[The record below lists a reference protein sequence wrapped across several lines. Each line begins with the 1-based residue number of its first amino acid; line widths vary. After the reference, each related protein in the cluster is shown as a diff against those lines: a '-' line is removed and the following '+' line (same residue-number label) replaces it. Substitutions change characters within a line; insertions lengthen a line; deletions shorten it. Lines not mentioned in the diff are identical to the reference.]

1 MIFTKAFPW
10 NVNPDYEVKKL
21 IVFLRTII
29 LYIFVVIVMRIM
41 GKRQIGELQPFELV
55 IAIMLSE
62 LASVPM
68 QDTGI
73 PLIHGLIPILTL
85 MSLEI
90 MISFLTLKFR
100 PLRKIICG
108 TPSILI
114 KHGKVEYDEL
124 KKQRFNLDD
133 LMEELRMLGYLNIAD
148 IEYAIME
155 TSGKISIIPKSDKA
169 PVTKG
174 DLKLNAP
181 EDELPMEIILD
192 GRLDEATL
200 KKAGKDINWLY
211 KELNKNHIGSI
222 EDVFIGMID
231 SQGNFFVQRRNQ
243 NEKKRN

>member
-1 MIFTKAFPW
+1 M
-10 NVNPDYEVKKL
+10 V
-21 IVFLRTII
+21 VFFRTFI

-85 MSLEI
+85 MALEI
-90 MISFLTLKFR
+90 IISFLTLKFR
-100 PLRKIICG
+100 SLRKIICG
-108 TPSILI
+108 EPSILI

-133 LMEELRMLGYLNIAD
+133 LMEELRMLGYLNISD

-155 TSGKISIIPKSDKA
+155 TSGKITIIPKSGKV
-169 PVTKG
+169 PVTRE
-174 DLKLNAP
+174 DLKIITP
-181 EDELPMEIILD
+181 EEQIPVGIILD
-192 GRLDEATL
+192 GRLDMDAL
-200 KKAGKDINWLY
+200 KSSGKDLNWLQ

-222 EDVFIGMID
+222 GDVFIGMID
-231 SQGNFFVQRRNQ
+231 SQGNFFVQRRAKD
-243 NEKKRN
+243 EKKKH

>member
-1 MIFTKAFPW
+1 M
-10 NVNPDYEVKKL
+10 V
-21 IVFLRTII
+21 VFFRTFI

-55 IAIMLSE
+55 SAIMLSE

-73 PLIHGLIPILTL
+73 PLIHGIIPILTL
-85 MSLEI
+85 MALEI
-90 MISFLTLKFR
+90 IISYLALKFR

-114 KHGKVEYDEL
+114 KNGKVKYDEL

-133 LMEELRMLGYLNIAD
+133 LMEELRMLGYLNISD
-148 IEYAIME
+148 IEYAILE
-155 TSGKISIIPKSDKA
+155 TSGKLSIIPKSDKS

-174 DLKLNAP
+174 DMKLHSS
-181 EDELPMEIILD
+181 EEQLPVGIILD
-192 GRLDEATL
+192 GYLDEALL
-200 KKAGKDINWLY
+200 KKSGKDMNWLH

-231 SQGNFFVQRRNQ
+231 SQGNFFVQRRT
-243 NEKKRN
+243 

>member
-1 MIFTKAFPW
+1 M
-10 NVNPDYEVKKL
+10 V
-21 IVFLRTII
+21 VFFRTFI

-85 MSLEI
+85 MALEI
-90 MISFLTLKFR
+90 IISFLTLKFR
-100 PLRKIICG
+100 SLRKIICG
-108 TPSILI
+108 EPSILI

-133 LMEELRMLGYLNIAD
+133 LMEELRMLGYLNISD

-155 TSGKISIIPKSDKA
+155 TSGKITIIPKAGKS
-169 PVTKG
+169 PVTRE
-174 DLKLNAP
+174 DLNINAP
-181 EDELPMEIILD
+181 EEQIPVGIILD
-192 GRLDEATL
+192 GHLD
-200 KKAGKDINWLY
+200 KAALINSGKDLNWLQ

-222 EDVFIGMID
+222 KDVFIGMID
-231 SQGNFFVQRRNQ
+231 SQGNFFVQRRAR
-243 NEKKRN
+243 NEKKRS